1 MDRSSPGVRGRMNST
16 GSLAPLP
23 DFSPQ
28 LPNNAM
34 LPSNDAPETVRR
46 AERNEE
52 AVVEPSM
59 MAMAD
64 MEMDPVE
71 RVERVRGIEGSL
83 DSESEEN
90 SQISCKTRS
99 VCSNFD

>member
-23 DFSPQ
+23 AFSPQ
-28 LPNNAM
+28 LPNNAI
-34 LPSNDAPETVRR
+34 LPSNEVLESVRR

-52 AVVEPSM
+52 VVTEPSM
-59 MAMAD
+59 MDMAD
-64 MEMDPVE
+64 MEMGPVE
-71 RVERVRGIEGSL
+71 RIRGIDASL